1 MLCAGPEC
9 PSGSIWLRCLQKKS
23 GQIELCAQLTIRRKV
38 HVQLAGQEVV
48 ALALALVLG
57 GELLRR
63 DLRHLWLPGLGL
75 LLLELLLL
83 VTVSFVLHVEIQ

>member
-1 MLCAGPEC
+1 MIKSKNSSTEAKTWP
-9 PSGSIWLRCLQKKS
+9 RCEM
-23 GQIELCAQLTIRRKV
+23 IELCAQLTIRRKV
-38 HVQLAGQEVV
+38 NVQLAGQEVV

-63 DLRHLWLPGLGL
+63 DLRHLWLPGLLL
-75 LLLELLLL
+75 LLLELVLL